1 MNTKLDFV
9 CDIIVGRSVN
19 GSTELRRRPA
29 AMRTESVGL
38 IEAHAPSVAVCCA
51 RSTPVGPSATRHA
64 HRFLR
69 TARARHRNEFIEIF
83 ESIR

>member
-9 CDIIVGRSVN
+9 CDIVGRSVN
-19 GSTELRRRPA
+19 GPTELRRRRTA
-29 AMRTESVGL
+29 AMRTEFVGL
-38 IEAHAPSVAVCCA
+38 IQAHAPSVAVCCA

-64 HRFLR
+64 HRSLR
-69 TARARHRNEFIEIF
+69 TARTRHRDEFFEII